1 MSSAVS
7 APSADEIV
15 WGKQQA
21 DANTAESNTGDSNYI
36 DAQKSAWF
44 GAFRSQLQE
53 FSYEITDIEG
63 TLPEGLYGS
72 TLFRN
77 GPSRFE
83 RGEQRVHH
91 YLDGDGYLSRIAFAS
106 DGRVFFDSRFIN
118 TEEYAQEENQEQFSF
133 RTTFGTQKPGGLW
146 VNVFE
151 TYLKNPANTHVLPW
165 GDRLL
170 ALYEAGLPYRL
181 NPSTLDTLG
190 PVGVDGLPVKGGLPG
205 SRWEAALRLASGR
218 EAVTAHPRIDPVR
231 DRLAIWDWYVKVQP
245 GRPSTLHIDIREYD
259 RNWTLQDS
267 SHYAMPGATVNPHD
281 FALTPSYYVFFEN
294 RLAFDVLPFLLGTH
308 SPADCLKPLTGCPT
322 RVHLVPRPGGPQA
335 EQSPIVLDTAE
346 WFSIHQAFACDLP
359 DGGVDVYSA
368 GWPASG
374 LDGGF
379 LTSWGGYAPNF
390 DAIAPTFLW
399 QTTIHPQT
407 QLVEHRVVPGAEGYC
422 IDHPCINPNY
432 ETSAA
437 RYLYMTYSNRVGESS
452 PPVGYL
458 KLDIQSGE
466 KQVWVGELECFVEEP
481 VFVPRAGTVAEDQG
495 LLLGIVYDHR
505 QERSSLVVLDAANM
519 DRGPI
524 CRLWL
529 THHLVHGLHGSWC
542 PRYYGP

>member
-1 MSSAVS
+1 MTSTSSI
-7 APSADEIV
+7 PSTNIPTADEIV
-15 WGKQQA
+15 WGKQQ
-21 DANTAESNTGDSNYI
+21 TKTISTDSNFV

-53 FSYEITDIEG
+53 FSYEITDIDG
-63 TLPEGLYGS
+63 SLPEDLYGS

-83 RGEQRVHH
+83 RGNQRVNH
-91 YLDGDGYLSRIAFAS
+91 YLDGDGYISRISFAN
-106 DGRVFFDSRFIN
+106 DGRIFFDSRFVN
-118 TEEYAQEENQEQFSF
+118 TEEYAREEERDRFLF
-133 RTTFGTQKPGGLW
+133 RTTFGTQKPGGRW
-146 VNVFE
+146 ANTFE
-151 TYLKNPANTHVLPW
+151 TYLKNPANTHVVSW
-165 GDRLL
+165 GNKLL
-170 ALYEAGLPYRL
+170 ALYEAGLPYQID
-181 NPSTLDTLG
+181 PETLATLG
-190 PVGVDGLPVKGGLPG
+190 LLGSNGLPVEEVVPK
-205 SRWEAALRLASGR
+205 SRWDAAIRLASGQV
-218 EAVTAHPRIDPVR
+218 AVTAHPRIDPVR
-231 DRLAIWDWYVKVQP
+231 DLLVIWDWQVKAQP
-245 GRPSTLHIDIREYD
+245 GRSSTLLINIREYD
-259 RNWTLQDS
+259 RNFRLKDS
-267 SHYAMPGATVNPHD
+267 THFAMPGSTVNPHD

-294 RLAFDVLPFLLGTH
+294 RLAFDVLPFLLGTR
-308 SPADCLKPLTGCPT
+308 SPADCLRLLKGCPT
-322 RVHLVPRPGGPQA
+322 RVHLVPRPGGL
-335 EQSPIVLDTAE
+335 QSNQSSMVFDTTE
-346 WFSIHQAFACDLP
+346 WFSIHQAFACDRS

-407 QLVEHRVVPGAEGYC
+407 RSVEQRVTPGVENYC

-437 RYLYMTYSNRVGESS
+437 RYLYMTYSNKVGESS

-458 KLDIQSGE
+458 RLDIQSGK
-466 KQVWVGELECFVEEP
+466 KQIWVGELECFVEEP
-481 VFVPRAGTVAEDQG
+481 VFVPETGVAEEDAG
-495 LLLGIVYDHR
+495 WLLGIAYDHR
-505 QERSSLVVLDAANM
+505 QQRSSLLVLDAANV

-524 CRLWL
+524 CRLRL

-542 PRYYGP
+542 PSYYGP